1 MRGYLSVIALGFLM
15 PFSLAAQEG
24 PIPERRLVIAHDT
37 DFYGADIAQ
46 LFDTTLVACQ
56 RACLSDSDCRAFTF
70 NSRSSACFPKSDAG
84 RIEPYAGA
92 ISAWVRES
100 EPSILRG
107 APARRDELGFLPDR
121 DISTAREQAVALAE
135 RHPSGTWSEADLL
148 AEARRAQAEGNRL
161 RAVNHFGAALNISDA
176 ADTWLDYG
184 RALLAV
190 ESGDYRTRQDHR
202 TQALLAA
209 VNGYLRAPAPAL
221 RASIAAFMAEAL
233 EQNGRGRDMI
243 PALRLAQSLQP
254 RDDVATALEEAI
266 GKYGFR
272 VTDHQVD
279 NQLAQPRICAIFS
292 EDLVPGGVDYAPYV
306 QMAAQ
311 GLAVEAEGSQ
321 LCIDGVQHGQRY
333 SLTLRAG
340 LPAESGEVLASPVM
354 LNIYVRD
361 RAPLVRFPGRAYVLP
376 AGGEMA
382 LPVETVNTGA
392 LDLALRQVSD
402 RNLVR
407 SMQEDLFA
415 RPLSRWQQDMLSD
428 DMSQEVWRGTA
439 ELPTELNRDMLGRLP
454 LGDMAG
460 ALEPGIYTLEASV
473 PGTDRWDAAAA
484 TQWFVVSDLGLST
497 LQGVDGLHVVVR
509 SLTDAGAK
517 PGAVV
522 RLVARSNAVLGEVET
537 DARGYALFAPA
548 LARGTGGAAPALLTV
563 SYGDGADMAFLSLT
577 EPEFDLSDRGVE
589 GREPAPAVDVFLT
602 TDRGAYRAGETV
614 HLTALARD
622 ARADAIEGLPMTAR
636 LIRPDGVEYARSGTD
651 EAGAGGHTAA
661 FDLAGSA
668 PRGMWRLELFS
679 DDPARPLASHG
690 LLVEDFLPE
699 RIDFDLSLPEGPI
712 RLGDS
717 PQLSI
722 EARYLFGADASDLPI
737 EGSVTLRAAEA
748 LAGFPG
754 FRFGQHDEPFRQV
767 SESLPF
773 GERTDDTGRASLL
786 LPLPDIA
793 DPARPLDMVL
803 ALRLSEG
810 SGRPVERQLT
820 RPLVPSDPVL
830 GIHPLFDD
838 VVPEGDEARF
848 QVVAVGADG
857 APAPARV
864 GWTINRVETRYQWY
878 QLYGQWNWEP
888 VTRRERIASGE
899 VTLDGSGPVQIA
911 APVGWGHYELRIER
925 RDGPY
930 AAAST
935 GFNAGWYA
943 AGDTVDTP
951 DMLELSL
958 DQADYAP
965 GDTAQ
970 LRLVP
975 RHAGTALV
983 SVMSNRLIDMQVV
996 EVAEGEN
1003 IVPLAVTDDWGAGAY
1018 VSATVLR
1025 PMSEAGDRNPAR
1037 ALGLVHAAVDPG
1049 PRRLAAAFDMPAEAT
1064 PRAPLDIALRVE
1076 GVAPGET
1083 AYATLAAVDLGI
1095 LNLTGFASPD
1105 PDGHYFGQRKLGM
1118 GLRDIYGRLIDATQ
1132 GAMGTVRSGG
1142 DAGLSARSDAP
1153 PPTEELVAWFSG
1165 PVEVDEDGYARA
1177 QMDLPAFNGT
1187 VRVMAVVWSQGGL
1200 GQAEADVMVRDPVV
1214 ISASLP
1220 RFMAPGDE
1228 SRLLL
1233 ELTHATGPDGTVAL
1247 DLAAPDGVAL
1257 DAAPG
1262 SVELPEGGRARLSVP
1277 VRALAPGLHEMT
1289 VAIATPDGQT
1299 LSRPLMLPVQAND
1312 PEVARTTRLS
1322 LAPGEGLTLDAALFA
1337 DLMPGTARATV
1348 AAGPLARFDVAGL
1361 MGMLDQYPYGCTEQI
1376 TAAALPLL
1384 YLGQT
1389 AQAMGLAEAGGVAER
1404 IDAAIRDVL
1413 ANQGSG
1419 GGFGLWAPSSGDLWL
1434 DAFVTDF
1441 LARARARD
1449 HAVPEPAFRMALDN
1463 LRNQINYAPDFDADG
1478 APYAY
1483 ALMVLAR
1490 EGAAAIGDLRYYAD
1504 TRAEAFDTPLAAAQ
1518 LGAALAAYGDQR
1530 RADAMFARAA
1540 ALVEEAMRQG
1550 PVWRADYGS
1559 GLRDTA
1565 GLLALAVEA
1574 GSDAAP
1580 REALAQQVAG
1590 ASATRLSTQEAVWT
1604 LLAAHALVDRPAPE
1618 GLSIGGEAMSAPV
1631 LPVIDAS
1638 ALARAGGSI
1647 EIRNDGTQAQMLT
1660 LTSFGIPAEPEP
1672 AAANGYRITRSHYS
1686 IEGQPVQL
1694 DAVAS
1699 GTRIVTVVEVVPF
1712 EDRRG
1717 RLMVSDPLPAGFEI
1731 DNPNLLRGGDLR
1743 ALDGFDLLDVTEHVE
1758 FRQDRFLAA
1767 VDWDGARPFRLGY
1780 VMRAVS
1786 PGSFHHPAAS
1796 VEDMYR
1802 PELRG
1807 RTAAGRASVRE

>member
-1 MRGYLSVIALGFLM
+1 MRAFLSVIALGLLM
-15 PFSLAAQEG
+15 PFTLVAQDG
-24 PIPERRLVIAHDT
+24 PVPERRLVIAHDT
-37 DFYGADIAQ
+37 DFYGADLAQ
-46 LFDTTLVACQ
+46 LFDMTLPGCQ
-56 RACLSDSDCRAFTF
+56 RACLTDPDCRAFTF
-70 NSRSSACFPKSDAG
+70 NSRTSACFPKSDAG
-84 RIEPYAGA
+84 RIEPYEGA
-92 ISAWVRES
+92 ISAWVRDTDARV
-100 EPSILRG
+100 LAQ
-107 APARRDELGFLPDR
+107 APDRREELEFLPER
-121 DISTAREQAVALAE
+121 DIANARDQAEGLAA
-135 RHPSGTWSEADLL
+135 RHPTGTWAESDLL
-148 AEARRAQAEGNRL
+148 DEARRARAAGNHV
-161 RAVNHFGAALNISDA
+161 RAANHFGAALNISDA

-184 RALLAV
+184 RALLDN
-190 ESGDYRTRQDHR
+190 ESPNFATRRDYRNR
-202 TQALLAA
+202 AFLAA
-209 VNGYLRAPAPAL
+209 VNGYLRAESPAL

-254 RDDVATALEEAI
+254 RDDVAAMLDEAI

-272 VTDHQVD
+272 VIDHQVE

-292 EDLVPGGVDYAPYV
+292 EELVPGGVDYAPYV

-311 GLAVEAEGSQ
+311 GLAIEAEDRQ

-333 SLTLRAG
+333 TLTLRAG
-340 LPAESGEVLASPVM
+340 LPAESGEVLARPVT
-354 LNIYVRD
+354 LNVYVRD

-392 LDLALRQVSD
+392 LDLVLRQVSD

-407 SMQEDLFA
+407 AMQEEVFA
-415 RPLSRWQQDMLSD
+415 RPLSPWQQDMLSE
-428 DMSQEVWRGTA
+428 DMTQEVWRGSA

-454 LGDMAG
+454 LAEMAG
-460 ALEPGIYTLEASV
+460 ALEPGIYTLEAAV
-473 PGTDRWDAAAA
+473 PGADRWDTPAA
-484 TQWFVVSDLGLST
+484 TQWFVVSDLGLSSM
-497 LQGVDGLHVVVR
+497 QGVDGLHVVVR

-522 RLVARSNAVLGEVET
+522 RLIARSNAVLGEAET
-537 DARGYALFAPA
+537 DARGYAMFAPA
-548 LARGTGGAAPALLTV
+548 LTRGTGGAAPALLTV
-563 SYGDGADMAFLSLT
+563 SDADGADMAFLSLT
-577 EPEFDLSDRGVE
+577 DPEFDLSDRGVE

-622 ARADAIEGLPMTAR
+622 SQTDAIEGLPLTAR
-636 LIRPDGVEYARSGTD
+636 LIRPDGVEYARSRTD

-679 DDPARPLASHG
+679 DDPDRPLASHG

-722 EARYLFGADASDLPI
+722 EARYLFGADAADLPI
-737 EGSVTLRAAEA
+737 EGAVTLRAAEA

-754 FRFGQHDEPFRQV
+754 FRFGQHDDPFRPV

-773 GERTDDTGRASLL
+773 GERTDDSGRASLL

-793 DPARPLDMVL
+793 DPARPLEMVL

-810 SGRPVERQLT
+810 SGRPVERRLT
-820 RPLVPSDPVL
+820 HPLTPEAPVL
-830 GIHPLFDD
+830 GIRPLFDD

-848 QVVAVGADG
+848 QVVAVGAEG
-857 APAPARV
+857 APAPARLS
-864 GWTINRVETRYQWY
+864 WTINRVETRYQWY

-899 VTLDGSGPVQIA
+899 VTLDGSGPAQIA
-911 APVGWGHYELRIER
+911 APVGWGRHELRIER
-925 RDGPY
+925 LDGPY

-935 GFNAGWYA
+935 AFNAGWYA

-958 DQADYAP
+958 DRADYTP

-983 SVMSNRLIDMQVV
+983 SVMSNRLIDMQVIEV
-996 EVAEGEN
+996 EEGEN
-1003 IVPLAVTDDWGAGAY
+1003 IVPLAVTDEWGAGAY

-1025 PMSEAGDRNPAR
+1025 PMSEAGERNPAR
-1037 ALGLVHAAVDPG
+1037 ALGLAHAAVDPG
-1049 PRRLAAAFDMPAEAT
+1049 ARRLAARFDMPPEAE
-1064 PRAPLDIALRVE
+1064 PRAPLDIALRVD
-1076 GVAPGET
+1076 GIAPDET
-1083 AYATLAAVDLGI
+1083 AHATIAAVDLGI

-1142 DAGLSARSDAP
+1142 DAAASARSDAP

-1165 PVEVDEDGYARA
+1165 PLSVDDDGYARA

-1187 VRVMAVVWSQGGL
+1187 VRLMAVVWSQGGV
-1200 GQAEADVMVRDPVV
+1200 GQAEADLLVRDPVV
-1214 ISASLP
+1214 VSASLP

-1233 ELTHATGPDGTVAL
+1233 ELTHATGPGGTVAL
-1247 DLAAPDGVAL
+1247 DLAAPPGVTL
-1257 DAAPG
+1257 GAAPD
-1262 SVELPEGGRARLSVP
+1262 SVDLPEGGRARLSVP
-1277 VRALAPGLHEMT
+1277 ITAQEPGLHEIT
-1289 VAIATPDGQT
+1289 VSIATPDGQT
-1299 LSRPLMLPVQAND
+1299 LARPLMLPVQAND
-1312 PEVARTTRLS
+1312 PQVARQNRLS
-1322 LAPGEGLTLDAALFA
+1322 LAPGEGLTLDENLFA
-1337 DLMPGTARATV
+1337 DLRPGSASATV
-1348 AAGPLARFDVAGL
+1348 AVGPLARFDVAGL
-1361 MGMLDQYPYGCTEQI
+1361 VRMLDHYPYGCTEQV
-1376 TAAALPLL
+1376 AAAAMPLL
-1384 YLGQT
+1384 YVGQT
-1389 AQAMGLAEAGGVAER
+1389 AQAMGLADTAGVAER

-1441 LARARARD
+1441 LSRARTRD
-1449 HAVPEPAFRMALDN
+1449 HAVPEAAFRMALDN
-1463 LRNQINYAPDFDADG
+1463 LRNRINYAPDFDAGG

-1540 ALVEEAMRQG
+1540 ALVDAAMREG
-1550 PVWRADYGS
+1550 NVWRADYGS

-1574 GSDAAP
+1574 GSEAVP
-1580 REALAQQVAG
+1580 REALAQQVAA
-1590 ASATRLSTQEAVWT
+1590 ASSGRLSTQEAVWT
-1604 LLAAHALVDRPAPE
+1604 LLAAHALVDRPAPD
-1618 GLSIGGEAMSAPV
+1618 GLSIGGAPVTMPV
-1631 LPVIDAS
+1631 LPVVDAR

-1647 EIRNDGTQAQMLT
+1647 EIRNDGTQPQMLT
-1660 LTSFGIPAEPEP
+1660 LTSFGIPAEPEA

-1694 DAVAS
+1694 DAVPA
-1699 GTRIVTVVEVVPF
+1699 GTRIVTVLEVAPF

-1717 RLMVSDPLPAGFEI
+1717 RLMVNDPLPAGFEI

-1743 ALDGFDLLDVTEHVE
+1743 ALDGFDLLDVTDHAE
-1758 FRQDRFLAA
+1758 FRQERFLAA

-1786 PGSFHHPAAS
+1786 PGSYHHPAAS

-1807 RTAAGRASVRE
+1807 RTAAGRASVTE